1 MIMRSNLL
9 GLLLV
14 LAMLLSACAQAA
26 PSEPL
31 PGNTPA
37 GENPLPSDTPPVF
50 EPVDP
55 DDVVTGPDKP
65 GDATPPANDWD
76 PQPEDKFLER
86 GNVFINARDLLIMES
101 FPPQYALSLEGDLPT
116 PCNLLRVIVAEP
128 DAQGQIAV
136 EAYSVVDPNVACIQ
150 MLSPFSVS
158 IPLGSFE
165 TGQYTVLLNGEKVGQ
180 IGE

>member
-1 MIMRSNLL
+1 MRSYFVMFLA
-9 GLLLV
+9 

-26 PSEPL
+26 PSVPL

-50 EPVDP
+50 GPVDP

-65 GDATPPANDWD
+65 GEAMPPANDWD
-76 PQPEDKFLER
+76 PQPEDKLLER
-86 GNVFINARDLLIMES
+86 GNVFINATDLLVMES
-101 FPPQYALSLEGDLPT
+101 FPVQYALSLEGDLPT
-116 PCNLLRVIVAEP
+116 PCHLLRVIVGEP

-136 EAYSVVDPNVACIQ
+136 EAYSVIDNSMACTQ
-150 MLSPFSVS
+150 VLSPFSVN
-158 IPLGSFE
+158 IPLGDIE
-165 TGQYTVLLNGEKVGQ
+165 GGQYTVLLNGEKVGE